1 MITQHYHQ
9 SETDQN
15 FKPTWD
21 VSSQLFVGNRLKPFR
36 DIFRDIWPRI
46 RYIEVLAYIGFQIQ
60 ILANGNIRHD
70 L

>member
-21 VSSQLFVGNRLKPFR
+21 VSSQLFVDNRLKPFR